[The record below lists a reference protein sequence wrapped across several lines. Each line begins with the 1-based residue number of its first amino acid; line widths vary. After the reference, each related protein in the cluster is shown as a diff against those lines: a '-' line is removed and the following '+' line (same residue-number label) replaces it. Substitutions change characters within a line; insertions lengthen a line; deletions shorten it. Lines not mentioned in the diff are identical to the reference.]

1 MRAEAFHERPRGRAI
16 SMGEAMNMKRM
27 IAAGAVVALAGVG
40 GIFALAPE
48 LHGQSGPGS
57 KARRHRDINALVLAA
72 QERDRGP
79 LVAFAGGGPRI
90 GVRVRDVEPSDVT
103 KQKLAGQAGA
113 VIEQV
118 DSQTPAA
125 KAGLK
130 AGDVVVGFDGERVRS
145 ARQLDRLVE
154 ETPPGRSVKMSIVR
168 DSAKLDVD
176 VTPESSSF
184 ADAMP
189 RMRDHAEDSFSFKRD
204 LDSGRM
210 ADDALEALRNRKF
223 ERFAVPS
230 LEFDWDGGD
239 VPMIWGGRGRLGV
252 SAEAVSGQLAAYFG
266 VESGVLVRQVDESS
280 AAAKAG
286 VKAGDVITAVNG
298 KAVKD
303 AGELRR
309 AIADATEEDS
319 KDAKASEV
327 TLAVTRDK
335 KAITLKATIE
345 DPQPRRPRVRR
356 VV

>member
-1 MRAEAFHERPRGRAI
+1 
-16 SMGEAMNMKRM
+16 MGEAMNTKRVV
-27 IAAGAVVALAGVG
+27 AAAAVVALAGVG
-40 GIFALAPE
+40 GMFALAPE
-48 LHGQSGPGS
+48 LHGQA
-57 KARRHRDINALVLAA
+57 ARDRDRDRDRDRRAVVIAA
-72 QERDRGP
+72 QHQAHDQDHAP
-79 LVAFAGGGPRI
+79 LIAFSGGGPRI
-90 GVRVRDVEPSDVT
+90 GVRVRDVEASDVT

-176 VTPESSSF
+176 VTPEASSF

-189 RMRDHAEDSFSFKRD
+189 RLRDHVEDSFSFKRD
-204 LDSGRM
+204 LDNGRM

-239 VPMIWGGRGRLGV
+239 HPAIWGAGGRGRLGV
-252 SAEAVSGQLAAYFG
+252 SAEAVSGQLATYFG
-266 VESGVLVRQVDESS
+266 VEAGVLVRQVDDSS
-280 AAAKAG
+280 AADKAG

-298 KAVKD
+298 KPVKD
-303 AGELRR
+303 AGDLRR
-309 AIADATEEDS
+309 EIADATEG
-319 KDAKASEV
+319 DAKEV
-327 TLAVTRDK
+327 TLNVTRDK

-345 DPQPRRPRVRR
+345 EPKPARPRVRR

>member
-1 MRAEAFHERPRGRAI
+1 MARAI
-16 SMGEAMNMKRM
+16 SMGEAMKFKRM
-27 IAAGAVVALAGVG
+27 IAAAAVVALAGVG
-40 GIFALAPE
+40 GMFALAPE
-48 LHGQSGPGS
+48 LHGQS
-57 KARRHRDINALVLAA
+57 KRDRDRRAVVLAGQDHGALVS
-72 QERDRGP
+72 
-79 LVAFAGGGPRI
+79 FAGGGPRI
-90 GVRVRDVEPSDVT
+90 GVRVRDVEASDVT

-118 DSQTPAA
+118 DSETPAA
-125 KAGLK
+125 KAGLR

-168 DSAKLDVD
+168 DTAKLDVD
-176 VTPESSSF
+176 VTPEAPSF
-184 ADAMP
+184 AAAVP
-189 RMRDHAEDSFSFKRD
+189 RMRGHDGLDADSFSFKRD

-210 ADDALEALRNRKF
+210 SDELLDSLRNRKF

-230 LEFDWDGGD
+230 FEFDWDGSD
-239 VPMIWGGRGRLGV
+239 FPAVWGGGRGGRLGV
-252 SAEAVSGQLAAYFG
+252 SAEAVSGQLATYFG

-303 AGELRR
+303 AGELRHE
-309 AIADATEEDS
+309 IADAIEGEG
-319 KDAKASEV
+319 DAKPKEI
-327 TLAVTRDK
+327 TLNVTRDK

-345 DPQPRRPRVRR
+345 DPQPARPRVRR

>member
-1 MRAEAFHERPRGRAI
+1 
-16 SMGEAMNMKRM
+16 MNTKRM
-27 IAAGAVVALAGVG
+27 IAAAAVVALAGVG
-40 GIFALAPE
+40 GMFALAPE
-48 LHGQSGPGS
+48 LHGQSASPS
-57 KARRHRDINALVLAA
+57 KGRLKNGRHAFVLAA
-72 QERDRGP
+72 QDHGP
-79 LVAFAGGGPRI
+79 LLTFAGGGPRI

-118 DSQTPAA
+118 DSETPAA

-130 AGDVVVGFDGERVRS
+130 AGDVVVGFDGEHVRS

-168 DSAKLDVD
+168 DTAKLDVD
-176 VTPESSSF
+176 VTPEASSF
-184 ADAMP
+184 AGAMP
-189 RMRDHAEDSFSFKRD
+189 RLRGHDADSFSFKRD

-210 ADDALEALRNRKF
+210 SDDALEALRNRKF

-239 VPMIWGGRGRLGV
+239 VPAIWGGRGRLGV
-252 SAEAVSGQLAAYFG
+252 SAEAVSGQLATYFG

-298 KAVKD
+298 KLVKD

-309 AIADATEEDS
+309 EIADATDG
-319 KDAKASEV
+319 DAKEV
-327 TLAVTRDK
+327 TLNVTRDK
-335 KAITLKATIE
+335 KPLTLKATIE
-345 DPQPRRPRVRR
+345 DPQPQRPRVRR

>member
-1 MRAEAFHERPRGRAI
+1 
-16 SMGEAMNMKRM
+16 MGEAMNTKRV
-27 IAAGAVVALAGVG
+27 IAAAAVVALAGVG
-40 GIFALAPE
+40 SMFALAAE
-48 LHGQSGPGS
+48 LHGQS
-57 KARRHRDINALVLAA
+57 KRDRELRAFIRAA
-72 QERDRGP
+72 QDHEPGP
-79 LVAFAGGGPRI
+79 VVAFAGGGPRI

-103 KQKLAGQAGA
+103 KQKLSGQAGA

-118 DSQTPAA
+118 DSETPAA

-130 AGDVVVGFDGERVRS
+130 AGDVVVAFDGERVRS

-154 ETPPGRSVKMSIVR
+154 ETAPGRSVKMSIVR

-189 RMRDHAEDSFSFKRD
+189 RLRGHAEDSFSFKRD

-239 VPMIWGGRGRLGV
+239 FPAVWGGRGRLGV

-266 VESGVLVRQVDESS
+266 VESGVLVRQVDEAS

-309 AIADATEEDS
+309 EVADATEG
-319 KDAKASEV
+319 DAREV
-327 TLAVTRDK
+327 TLTVTRDK
-335 KAITLKATIE
+335 KQLTLKATIE
-345 DPQPRRPRVRR
+345 APQPPRPRVRR

>member
-1 MRAEAFHERPRGRAI
+1 
-16 SMGEAMNMKRM
+16 MGEAMNTKPM
-27 IAAGAVVALAGVG
+27 IAAAAVVALAGVG
-40 GIFALAPE
+40 GMFALAPE
-48 LHGQSGPGS
+48 LHGQSASSSSSRLKNG
-57 KARRHRDINALVLAA
+57 RHAFVLAA
-72 QERDRGP
+72 QDHDHGP

-118 DSQTPAA
+118 DSDTPAA
-125 KAGLK
+125 KAGLR

-154 ETPPGRSVKMSIVR
+154 ETPPGRGVKMSIVR
-168 DSAKLDVD
+168 DAATMDVD
-176 VTPESSSF
+176 VTPEARSF
-184 ADAMP
+184 AGAMP
-189 RMRDHAEDSFSFKRD
+189 RMRDQAEDSFSFKRD

-210 ADDALEALRNRKF
+210 SDDILESLRNRKF

-239 VPMIWGGRGRLGV
+239 TPVIWGGRGRLGV
-252 SAEAVSGQLAAYFG
+252 SAEAVSGQLATYFG

-298 KAVKD
+298 KPVKD

-309 AIADATEEDS
+309 EIADARDGDA
-319 KDAKASEV
+319 KDAKEV
-327 TLAVTRDK
+327 TLNVTRDK
-335 KAITLKATIE
+335 KAMTLKATLE
-345 DPQPRRPRVRR
+345 APQPPRPRVRR

>member
-1 MRAEAFHERPRGRAI
+1 
-16 SMGEAMNMKRM
+16 MNMKRM

-40 GIFALAPE
+40 GM
-48 LHGQSGPGS
+48 S
-57 KARRHRDINALVLAA
+57 A
-72 QERDRGP
+72 QDNVHGP
-79 LVAFAGGGPRI
+79 LMTFAGGGPRI
-90 GVRVRDVEPSDVT
+90 GVRVRDVEPSDVS

-113 VIEQV
+113 VVEQV
-118 DSQTPAA
+118 DSDTPAA

-154 ETPPGRSVKMSIVR
+154 ETAPGRSVKMSIVR
-168 DSAKLDVD
+168 DTAKLDID
-176 VTPESSSF
+176 VTPEASPF
-184 ADAMP
+184 AHATP
-189 RMRDHAEDSFSFKRD
+189 RLRGHGGEDSDSFSFKRD
-204 LDSGRM
+204 LDTGRM
-210 ADDALEALRNRKF
+210 DDALEALRNRKF

-239 VPMIWGGRGRLGV
+239 FPAIWGGRGRLGV
-252 SAEAVSGQLAAYFG
+252 SAEAVSGQFATYFG
-266 VESGVLVRQVDESS
+266 VTAGVLVREVDESS

-309 AIADATEEDS
+309 EIADATEGEGA
-319 KDAKASEV
+319 AKEV
-327 TLAVTRDK
+327 TLNVTRDK

-345 DPQPRRPRVRR
+345 DPQPPRPRVRR
-356 VV
+356 IV